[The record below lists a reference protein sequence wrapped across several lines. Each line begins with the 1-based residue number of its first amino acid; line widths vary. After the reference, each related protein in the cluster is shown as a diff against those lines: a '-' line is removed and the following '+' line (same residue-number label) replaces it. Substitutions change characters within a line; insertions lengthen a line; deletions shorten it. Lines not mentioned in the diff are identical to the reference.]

1 MSATLPTI
9 YGVKIYLRDFQ
20 QPVTAN
26 ATLGL
31 FNRIATLSQQLNSN
45 STMLK
50 TFNVAPFE
58 VNEAI
63 QIYKDVN
70 TQETNIITGI
80 SPTMNALFLLHTST
94 NLYPANTT
102 QVQAAS
108 VFRVCQNDIVNP
120 NEAWKSGVLM
130 QNGIG
135 NFSRKIDLR
144 RMGNIAT
151 PGDCTVQFNNTNKFY
166 QEMKNRGI
174 YFNGLVAKIIKFTGN
189 IEVSRWMGECQK
201 PSWTSKRYIIP
212 MKGLYNKRIASCS
225 TTINNDPI
233 TGNFPNASD
242 DKNGNIIP
250 ITIGSF
256 LMVGGN
262 PQCAKFVRISDVETP
277 LINDTNI
284 LSTLLPSGQTVFPII
299 ATGTAPAVTYT
310 IQLGLSGSGY
320 AIPNLVGM
328 WMKVIIGGST
338 DGKSQVGRYRQ
349 ITAASLVDQQYWLD
363 VTINSVFEEDLADTG
378 TYQAWVSIVSLN
390 YQFYGDMWPLKGFY
404 DLNGNIITNGVSL
417 FAYNTAQDTLNYQR
431 TQVYDARGNEV
442 GINLKKQIGFTPIAK
457 FGYNVVQG
465 MGGNILQLNP
475 LMCDG
480 DPNVIYSF
488 DIFPLLST
496 ITRYAAANAS
506 AWGLGTDDI
515 PLNPVRSPNI
525 YCNDSSMELLG
536 YTIISV
542 GSVNPSNDQ
551 NDSTFEQHQFG
562 LSFHSDTGHT
572 IWAVYEIQ
580 IDMSKILIEYS
591 NYFLGL
597 NIKTGTNTGGGWN
610 IACPLKIRFRR
621 FLGPI
626 TDILDTSVGQKYQ
639 DQGGAGGQPFDA
651 HSSVNNLPDYY
662 YINRGH
668 PDNNL
673 AFYQIASSIA
683 TQLAAITGYSAF
695 PLTGITS
702 IELLRSIYR
711 IGIISGVTQNSG
723 SQYAFFRVINFN
735 ELAIICQKQDNIAD
749 DIFVLCAG
757 RIFNS
762 TWGGRKT
769 PTDLIADPVNT
780 LEHFCRLQNGSE
792 NGIAPY
798 AGWGKGYWENAPI
811 KITGDGSFDDAGLT
825 ALKVYQCSGQ
835 ITDAKNAATN
845 VIKKKLCYQFGM
857 VNYVDGD
864 GNECVKPLQKSLTS
878 PSDTITLAQIIDRSS
893 IKVYEPDPADVYPEP
908 YINYNFNIGSGNY
921 DGLIKVMNTDYE
933 NPTLTQKGFFVQGCR
948 NAETASNLWGLCY
961 NLMQRVHNIEPPP
974 GDMTD
979 LDFIRDYDTALAH
992 LTDWIN
998 WMYNPEIEFKCSSVQ
1013 TGADA
1018 WLEAHRF
1025 ILSLPHQTN
1034 DISIEC
1040 ILEEITVNPNNE
1052 HEVLIKAIM
1061 LSDTIPQGFNFED
1074 SIQSGAL
1081 GWQDTIQSGA
1091 QGEQAVI
1098 S

>member
-1 MSATLPTI
+1 
-9 YGVKIYLRDFQ
+9 
-20 QPVTAN
+20 
-26 ATLGL
+26 
-31 FNRIATLSQQLNSN
+31 
-45 STMLK
+45 MLK

-102 QVQAAS
+102 IQAAS

-135 NFSRKIDLR
+135 NFSRKIDLK
-144 RMGNIAT
+144 RMGNIST

-212 MKGLYNKRIASCS
+212 MKGLYNKRIANCS

-277 LINDTNI
+277 LINDT
-284 LSTLLPSGQTVFPII
+284 LTYSPVQPTGQTVFPIV
-299 ATGTAPAVTYT
+299 ARFTDTACVQYT
-310 IQLGLSGSGY
+310 VQIGLSGGNVNEMDLS
-320 AIPNLVGM
+320 GM
-328 WMKVIIGGST
+328 WLKVIVGGSD

-349 ITAASLVDQQYWLD
+349 IVRNTSASPYQVVVL
-363 VTINSVFEEDLADTG
+363 INSVFEEDLAYTG

-390 YQFYGDMWPLKGFY
+390 YQFYGDMWPMKGFY

-442 GINLKKQIGFTPIAK
+442 GINLIKQIGFTPIAK

-480 DPNVIYSF
+480 DPNIIYSF
-488 DIFPLLST
+488 DIFPLLNKIMDRYVAGDLSIWGFGADNRPMN
-496 ITRYAAANAS
+496 IT
-506 AWGLGTDDI
+506 GLPGW
-515 PLNPVRSPNI
+515 NSHV
-525 YCNDSSMELLG
+525 Y
-536 YTIISV
+536 
-542 GSVNPSNDQ
+542 SNDPGNCQLLSYDETLFGSGLVPCQDQ
-551 NDSTFEQHQFG
+551 NEATYDRHTYDLTFG
-562 LSFHSDTGHT
+562 GDNGHT
-572 IWAVYEIQ
+572 IWIAYECQ
-580 IDMSKILIEYS
+580 IDMSKILTEYS

-597 NIKTGTNTGGGWN
+597 NIKTGTNGTNGWDLS
-610 IACPLKIRFRR
+610 IPTKIRFRR

-626 TDILDTSVGQKYQ
+626 TDILDTSVGQKYM
-639 DQGGAGGQPFDA
+639 DSGGAGAQPHDVWG
-651 HSSVNNLPDYY
+651 SINNLPDYY
-662 YINRGH
+662 YVNRVN

-673 AFYQIASSIA
+673 AFYQIASSIP

-711 IGIISGVTQNSG
+711 IGIIQGITQNSG
-723 SQYAFFRVINFN
+723 SHAYDFYHVMNFY
-735 ELAIICQKQDNIAD
+735 EMAIICQKQDNIAD

-769 PTDLIADPVNT
+769 PTDLIADPVNA

-1034 DISIEC
+1034 NISIEC

-1061 LSDTIPQGFNFED
+1061 LSDTIPIGFNFED
-1074 SIQSGAL
+1074 SIQSGSI